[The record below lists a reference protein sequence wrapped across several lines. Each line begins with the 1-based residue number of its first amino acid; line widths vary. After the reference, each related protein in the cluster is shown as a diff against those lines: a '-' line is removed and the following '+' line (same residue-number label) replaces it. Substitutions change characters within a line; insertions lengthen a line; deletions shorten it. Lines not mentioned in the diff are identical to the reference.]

1 MTLEST
7 WEDVLAGKARWSFEN
22 RNGIHLA
29 KLFPQS
35 SIHHTIGDPPYDE
48 KTHSNAATLKDGGSK
63 IPIDFAHLQGHIER
77 NEEGDAYITNIY
89 EEIVPELLRCTKRWI
104 MQFCT
109 QEMAYLYQQAAKDD
123 LFQRKGGDRNYRR
136 AQWWVRTNGAPSF
149 NGLEP
154 ATPGETI
161 VTLHSNRWEKKRWN
175 GGGDRGYYIGPI
187 VTEDERLGH
196 PTQKPE
202 WLMMKLI
209 EKFTDINDIIF
220 DWSSGVATTGSA
232 AIKLGR
238 RFIGTEL
245 KGPCPKCGGGFPS
258 SWNAQERKKVLALV
272 NLIECPHDWIN
283 YHAIGAARLN
293 HVAKSLKQMLLF

>member
-1 MTLEST
+1 MTITST
-7 WEDVLAGKARWSFEN
+7 WEDVLAGRAQWSFEN
-22 RNGIHLA
+22 RDGIELT
-29 KLFPQS
+29 KLLPTA
-35 SIHHTIGDPPYDE
+35 SIDHTIGDPPYDE
-48 KTHSNAATLKDGGSK
+48 KTHQNAATLKNGGGK
-63 IPIDFAHLQGHIER
+63 IPIDFDHIKGKVAIDEHG
-77 NEEGDAYITNIY
+77 EAFITDPYNF
-89 EEIVPELLRCTKRWI
+89 VPELLRCTKRWI
-104 MQFCT
+104 LQFCT
-109 QEMAYLYQQAAKDD
+109 QEMAYLYQQATKDD
-123 LFQRKGGDRNYRR
+123 ICQRKGGDRNYRR

-149 NGLEP
+149 NGMEP

-161 VTLHSNRWEKKRWN
+161 VTMHSNRWAEKSWN

-209 EKFTDINDIIF
+209 EKHTKPNEIIF
-220 DWSSGVATTGSA
+220 DWSSGVATTGAA

-258 SWNAQERKKVLALV
+258 SWNASERRKVLSLV
-272 NLIECPHDWIN
+272 NLPECPHGWIN
-283 YHAIGAARLN
+283 YYAIGAARLDF
-293 HVAKSLKQMLLF
+293 VSKSLKQMTLF